1 MHCRRLHAIDALDV
15 LDTAC
20 SLLLATARYCSIAR
34 SPPVLY
40 SFSSLAHYV
49 GLVLA
54 YWLLSILRRHIAK
67 EEEKA

>member
-20 SLLLATARYCSIAR
+20 SLLLATVQSLAQ
-34 SPPVLY
+34 PPALY